1 MSTDTEKKKISTDFK
16 YGDLIIK
23 CHKCGGIQVV
33 EKMVTDGRAIYIFNN
48 NDSYIKLHCPDCDI
62 TMEMRM
68 VASEDVD
75 PELLDEELTEAL
87 DEDLRDPIANK
98 EVESVEDLRDSEAV
112 VFVEPTESEEPN
124 EEFQKEINTKET
136 V

>member
-48 NDSYIKLHCPDCDI
+48 NDSYIKLHCPVCDI

-98 EVESVEDLRDSEAV
+98 EVESVEDPKEAE
-112 VFVEPTESEEPN
+112 VEPIEPEEPN
-124 EEFQKEINTKET
+124 EELQEEVAAEKT